1 MCVFVQV
8 CVLMY
13 VCISVELPVSDH
25 PGLIV
30 LHEFLDFIDAFTV
43 IVFSVEIVLK
53 WVDNFSGF
61 WSNYWNV
68 FDLIVT
74 VLVSHWPSLT

>member
-1 MCVFVQV
+1 M
-8 CVLMY
+8 
-13 VCISVELPVSDH
+13 SDH

-30 LHEFLDFIDAFTV
+30 LQEFLEFIDAFTV

-53 WVDNFSGF
+53 WIDNFRGF
-61 WSNYWNV
+61 WNNYWNV

-74 VLVSHWPSLT
+74 VLVSGRG